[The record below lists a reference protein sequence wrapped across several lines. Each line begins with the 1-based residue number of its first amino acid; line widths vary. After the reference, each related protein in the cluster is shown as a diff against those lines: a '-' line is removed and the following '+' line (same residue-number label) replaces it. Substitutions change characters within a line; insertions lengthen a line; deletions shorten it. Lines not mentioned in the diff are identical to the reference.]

1 MAMRQERRA
10 LLRQAVKEVTA
21 RGISPRQGI
30 WGTIG
35 ATRIL
40 LDVLEGGSQQR
51 ASETARRALEIFD
64 LSVKRNPPEAPLA
77 CARGCAFCCH
87 SFVTATAP
95 EVFLLA
101 RTIRTANKD
110 LGPVLERVR
119 ATIAAT
125 AGLDK
130 VQRFATRQACS
141 MLVANE
147 CSAYAGRPM
156 SCRAFASFSMQRCEQ
171 AFETGSE
178 DIPTPAIHAFL
189 RRACRQA
196 LWSGLAAK
204 GLSCIGYELN
214 QALRIALEHPDAE
227 AQWLAGEDVFAGIDA
242 DEVTSALNEPT
253 VRLYLEVIAAAATG
267 RSPPPNEWL

>member
-147 CSAYAGRPM
+147 CSAYAGRP
-156 SCRAFASFSMQRCEQ
+156 FSMQRCEQ

-214 QALRIALEHPDAE
+214 QALLIALEHPDAE
-227 AQWLAGEDVFAGIDA
+227 ARWLAGEDIFAGIDA

-253 VRLYLEVIAAAATG
+253 VWLYLEVIAAAATG

>member
-119 ATIAAT
+119 ATIAAI

-204 GLSCIGYELN
+204 GLILHRLRTQSGAADRARAPRCGGAVACGRGCIRRDRRGRGYEHVERAN
-214 QALRIALEHPDAE
+214 R
-227 AQWLAGEDVFAGIDA
+227 
-242 DEVTSALNEPT
+242 SALSGGDRRRCHGAIP
-253 VRLYLEVIAAAATG
+253 A
-267 RSPPPNEWL
+267 SK